1 MTDITEKFNKQKT
14 NLMAEVG
21 LEKILQE
28 AMGEWFSVTM
38 DSETDTIY
46 IFSPLNSDFY
56 ITLSGDNNR
65 PLVEINCPEGPIA
78 HSLEQAAAVIIASVE
93 QKSKMDAIKD
103 VFGGIF

>member
-1 MTDITEKFNKQKT
+1 MTDITKEFNKQKA

-28 AMGEWFSVTM
+28 TMGQRFSVTM
-38 DSETDTIY
+38 DIEKETIY

-56 ITLSGDNNR
+56 ITLSGDLDNQ
-65 PLVEINCPEGPIA
+65 LVKINCPEGSIA
-78 HSLEQAAAVIIASVE
+78 HSLKQAAAIIISSAE
-93 QKSKMDAIKD
+93 QKSKMDEIKE